1 MDRDAVSAVVA
12 GCWRDEIV
20 GELERYIAIP
30 ALSPGFDA
38 GWEET
43 GHIEAAVQQVSAWM
57 ESRPVAGM
65 RVEVQRLPGRT
76 PLIVA
81 EVEPFG
87 VASTPGD
94 GDATVVLYGHLDKQP
109 EMSGWR
115 DGLGPWTP
123 VRDGDRL
130 YGRGGADDGYAAFA
144 SLAAIEAVQACGG
157 SHGRC
162 LLLIEASEESGSPD
176 LTAHLDALGDRLANV
191 SLLVCLDSGCATY
204 DTLWL
209 TTSLRGL
216 VEATLRVDVIAEGW
230 HSGMASGLVPSS
242 FRLARILLDR
252 IEDAASGRVPLDS
265 ANVEIPAHRVAEAR
279 SMAEL
284 LGGTGED
291 FGLIGDLQLMEDDP
305 AEGLLARTWRPALSV
320 VGADGL
326 PPTASAGNVLRPY
339 TALKLSLR
347 LPPTAS
353 ADAAASELV
362 DRLSSD
368 PPLRASVRV
377 EDIDCADGWDAPDLS
392 PWLAEAL
399 NDSALH
405 RFGQPMQ
412 LFGEGGSIPFIA
424 MLAEMFPQAQFVVTG
439 VLGPESNAHGPNEFL
454 HVAYAEKLTGCIA
467 DILNAE
473 AVRRRA
479 PRAPAHRPSEPA
491 SG

>member
-1 MDRDAVSAVVA
+1 MDKVGVSAVVSRV
-12 GCWRDEIV
+12 WRDEIV

-38 GWEET
+38 GWEAA

-57 ESRPVAGM
+57 ASRPVAGM
-65 RVEVQRLPGRT
+65 SVEVQRLPGRT
-76 PLIVA
+76 PLIVV

-87 VASTPGD
+87 RAPADGD
-94 GDATVVLYGHLDKQP
+94 GGSTAVLYGHLDKQP

-115 DGLGPWTP
+115 EGLGPWMP

-144 SLAAIEAVQACGG
+144 SMAAIEAVQACGG
-157 SHGRC
+157 SHSRC
-162 LLLIEASEESGSPD
+162 LVLIEASEESGSPD
-176 LTAHLDALGDRLANV
+176 LVHHLDALGDRLGDV

-252 IEDAASGRVPLDS
+252 IEDSASGRVLLE
-265 ANVEIPAHRVAEAR
+265 AAHAEIPPHRAAEAR
-279 SMAEL
+279 AMADL

-291 FGLIGDLQLMEDDP
+291 FGLIGDLQLMQDDP

-339 TALKLSLR
+339 TALRLGLR

-353 ADAAASELV
+353 AEAAASELA

-368 PPLRASVRV
+368 PPLGVSAGV
-377 EDIDCADGWDAPDLS
+377 EDVDCADGWDAPDLS
-392 PWLAEAL
+392 PWLASAL
-399 NDSALH
+399 NDSARR

-412 LFGEGGSIPFIA
+412 LLGEGGSIPFIA
-424 MLAEMFPQAQFVVTG
+424 MLGAMFPAAQFVVTG
-439 VLGPESNAHGPNEFL
+439 VLGPESNAHGPNEYL
-454 HVAYAEKLTGCIA
+454 HLAYAEKLTGCVA
-467 DILNAE
+467 DILDAE
-473 AVRRRA
+473 ATH
-479 PRAPAHRPSEPA
+479 PRD
-491 SG
+491 

>member
-1 MDRDAVSAVVA
+1 MDRDAVSACVA
-12 GCWRDEIV
+12 GCWQDEIV
-20 GELERYIAIP
+20 EELERYIAIP
-30 ALSPGFDA
+30 ALSPAFDA
-38 GWEET
+38 GWEEA
-43 GHIEAAVQQVSAWM
+43 GHIDAAVQQVSAWM
-57 ESRPVAGM
+57 SSRPVAGM
-65 RVEVQRLPGRT
+65 TVDVQRLPGRT

-87 VASTPGD
+87 VQPAGGTGES
-94 GDATVVLYGHLDKQP
+94 TVVLYGHLDKQP
-109 EMSGWR
+109 EMTGWR

-144 SLAAIEAVQACGG
+144 SIAAIEAVQSSGG

-162 LLLIEASEESGSPD
+162 LVLIEASEESGSPD
-176 LTAHLDALGDRLANV
+176 LTAHLDALGERLGEVA
-191 SLLVCLDSGCATY
+191 LLVCLDSGCATY

-252 IEDAASGRVPLDS
+252 IEDSAGGRVLLDS

-279 SMAEL
+279 AMAEL

-291 FGLIGDLQLMEDDP
+291 FGLIGDLQLMEEDP
-305 AEGLLARTWRPALSV
+305 AEGLLARTWLPALSV

-339 TALKLSLR
+339 TALRLSLR
-347 LPPTAS
+347 LPPTA
-353 ADAAASELV
+353 AAEAATSELV
-362 DRLSSD
+362 DRLGTD
-368 PPLRASVRV
+368 PPLQVSVSIDEV
-377 EDIDCADGWDAPDLS
+377 EWADGWDAPDLS
-392 PWLAEAL
+392 PWLADAL
-399 NDSALH
+399 NDSAMH

-424 MLAEMFPQAQFVVTG
+424 MLGEMFPAAQFVVTG

-467 DILNAE
+467 DVLNAE
-473 AVRRRA
+473 AS
-479 PRAPAHRPSEPA
+479 RPQR
-491 SG
+491 

>member
-1 MDRDAVSAVVA
+1 MDSDAVSVMV
-12 GCWRDEIV
+12 GECWRDEII

-30 ALSPGFDA
+30 ALSPAFDA
-38 GWEET
+38 DWQEA
-43 GHIEAAVQQVSAWM
+43 GHIEVAVQQVSAWM
-57 ESRPVAGM
+57 ASRPVAGM
-65 RVEVQRLPGRT
+65 RVEVQRLPDRT

-87 VASTPGD
+87 VQPPGGAD
-94 GDATVVLYGHLDKQP
+94 AATVVFYGHLDKQP
-109 EMSGWR
+109 PMSGWR

-144 SLAAIEAVQACGG
+144 SMAAIEAVQACGG
-157 SHGRC
+157 RHSRC
-162 LLLIEASEESGSPD
+162 LVLIEASEESGSPD
-176 LTAHLDALGDRLANV
+176 LMAHLEALGDRLGEV
-191 SLLVCLDSGCATY
+191 VLVVCLDSGCATY

-252 IEDAASGRVPLDS
+252 IEDSVSGRVLLDS
-265 ANVEIPAHRVAEAR
+265 AHVAIPRHRVSEAR
-279 SMAEL
+279 NMAEL

-305 AEGLLARTWRPALSV
+305 AEGLLARTWRSALSV

-326 PPTASAGNVLRPY
+326 PSTASAGNVLRPY
-339 TALKLSLR
+339 TSLKLSLR
-347 LPPTAS
+347 LPPTA
-353 ADAAASELV
+353 AAAAATSELV
-362 DRLSSD
+362 DRLSTD
-368 PPLRASVRV
+368 PPLQASVSLDDV
-377 EDIDCADGWDAPDLS
+377 EWADGWDAPDLA
-392 PWLAEAL
+392 PWLADAL
-399 NDSALH
+399 NDGAMH
-405 RFGQPMQ
+405 CFGQPMQ

-424 MLAEMFPQAQFVVTG
+424 MLGDMFPEAQFVVTG

-454 HVAYAEKLTGCIA
+454 HLAYAEKLTGCIA
-467 DILNAE
+467 GILNAE
-473 AVRRRA
+473 ATRQAV
-479 PRAPAHRPSEPA
+479 S
-491 SG
+491 

>member
-1 MDRDAVSAVVA
+1 MDRDAVSVRVA

-20 GELERYIAIP
+20 GELERYIALP
-30 ALSPGFDA
+30 ALSPAFDA
-38 GWEET
+38 GWEEA

-57 ESRPVAGM
+57 SSRPVAGM
-65 RVEVQRLPGRT
+65 TVDVQRLPGRT
-76 PLIVA
+76 PLIVV

-87 VASTPGD
+87 ARPAGGAGES
-94 GDATVVLYGHLDKQP
+94 TVVLYGHLDKQP
-109 EMSGWR
+109 EMTGWR

-130 YGRGGADDGYAAFA
+130 YGRGGADDGYAAYA
-144 SLAAIEAVQACGG
+144 SIAAIEAVQGCGG

-162 LLLIEASEESGSPD
+162 LVLIEASEESGSPD
-176 LTAHLDALGDRLANV
+176 LMAHLDALGDRLGDVA
-191 SLLVCLDSGCATY
+191 LLVCLDSGCATY
-204 DTLWL
+204 DTMWL

-252 IEDAASGRVPLDS
+252 IEDSATGRVLLDS

-279 SMAEL
+279 AMAEL

-291 FGLIGDLQLMEDDP
+291 FGLIGDLQLMEEDP

-320 VGADGL
+320 TGADGL
-326 PPTASAGNVLRPY
+326 PPAASAGNVLRPY
-339 TALKLSLR
+339 TALRLSLR
-347 LPPTAS
+347 LPPTAT
-353 ADAAASELV
+353 ARAAASELV
-362 DRLSSD
+362 DLLGSD
-368 PPLRASVRV
+368 PPLQASVSIDGV
-377 EDIDCADGWDAPDLS
+377 EWADGWDAPELS
-392 PWLAEAL
+392 PWLADAL

-424 MLAEMFPQAQFVVTG
+424 MLGEMFPAAQFVVTG

-467 DILNAE
+467 DVLNAE
-473 AVRRRA
+473 AA
-479 PRAPAHRPSEPA
+479 RPQR
-491 SG
+491 

>member
-1 MDRDAVSAVVA
+1 MDRDSVSAAVA
-12 GCWRDEIV
+12 RCWRDEIV
-20 GELERYIAIP
+20 PELERYIGIP
-30 ALSPGFDA
+30 ALSPGFDPD
-38 GWEET
+38 WET
-43 GHIEAAVQQVSAWM
+43 SGHIEAAVQQVSSWI

-65 RVEVQRLPGRT
+65 TVEVQRLPGRT
-76 PLIVA
+76 PLIVVDVAPWGEASA
-81 EVEPFG
+81 E
-87 VASTPGD
+87 GD
-94 GDATVVLYGHLDKQP
+94 HRSTVVLYGHLDKQP
-109 EMSGWR
+109 AAEEWR
-115 DGLGPWTP
+115 DGLDPWTP

-144 SLAAIEAVQACGG
+144 SMAAIEAVQAGGG

-162 LLLIEASEESGSPD
+162 LVLIEACEESGTRD
-176 LTAHLDALGDRLANV
+176 LMDHLDALGDRLGDV
-191 SLLVCLDSGCATY
+191 SLLICLDSGCATY

-216 VEATLRVDVIAEGW
+216 VDATLRVDVISEGW

-252 IEDAASGRVPLDS
+252 IEDSATGRVLLET
-265 ANVEIPAHRVAEAR
+265 AHAEVPAHRVAEAR
-279 SMAEL
+279 SMAEA

-291 FGLIGDLQLMEDDP
+291 FGLVGDLRLMEDDP

-339 TALKLSLR
+339 TALQLSLR

-353 ADAAASELV
+353 AEAVASELT
-362 DRLSSD
+362 DWLKTD
-368 PPLRASVRV
+368 PPLQVSVRV
-377 EDIDCADGWDAPDLS
+377 EGIDYADGWDAPALS
-392 PWLAEAL
+392 PWLAQAL
-399 NDSALH
+399 HDSALR

-424 MLAEMFPQAQFVVTG
+424 MLGEMFPQAQFVVTG

-454 HVAYAEKLTGCIA
+454 HLAYAERLTCCIA
-467 DILNAE
+467 DILHAE
-473 AVRRRA
+473 ATRQ
-479 PRAPAHRPSEPA
+479 
-491 SG
+491 

>member
-1 MDRDAVSAVVA
+1 MDWDAVSVAVA
-12 GCWRDEIV
+12 GCWRDEII

-30 ALSPGFDA
+30 ALSPAFDA
-38 GWEET
+38 GWEEA

-57 ESRPVAGM
+57 AARPVAGM
-65 RVEVQRLPGRT
+65 TVEVQRLPGRT

-87 VASTPGD
+87 VQPAGGVGES
-94 GDATVVLYGHLDKQP
+94 TVVLYGHLDKQP
-109 EMSGWR
+109 EMTGWR

-144 SLAAIEAVQACGG
+144 SIAAIEAVQACGG

-162 LLLIEASEESGSPD
+162 LVLIEASEESGSPD
-176 LTAHLDALGDRLANV
+176 LMAHLDVLGDRLGDVA
-191 SLLVCLDSGCATY
+191 LLVCLDSGCATY
-204 DTLWL
+204 DTVWL

-216 VEATLRVDVIAEGW
+216 VEAMLRVDVIAEGW

-252 IEDAASGRVPLDS
+252 IEDSASGMVLLDA

-279 SMAEL
+279 AMAEL

-291 FGLIGDLQLMEDDP
+291 FGLIGELQLMEQDP

-326 PPTASAGNVLRPY
+326 PPAASAGNVLRPY

-347 LPPTAS
+347 LPPTAAS
-353 ADAAASELV
+353 SAAASELV
-362 DRLSSD
+362 GRLSSD
-368 PPLRASVRV
+368 PPLRASVSV

-392 PWLAEAL
+392 PWLADAL
-399 NDSALH
+399 NDTAKR

-424 MLAEMFPQAQFVVTG
+424 MLGEMFPAAQFVVTG

-454 HVAYAEKLTGCIA
+454 HVDYAEKLTGCIA
-467 DILNAE
+467 DILHAE
-473 AVRRRA
+473 ATRR
-479 PRAPAHRPSEPA
+479 P
-491 SG
+491 G

>member
-1 MDRDAVSAVVA
+1 MDRDAVSGLVA

-30 ALSPGFDA
+30 ALSPAFDA
-38 GWEET
+38 GWEEA
-43 GHIEAAVQQVSAWM
+43 GHIEAAVRQVSAWM
-57 ESRPVAGM
+57 SSRPVAGM
-65 RVEVQRLPGRT
+65 TVDVQRLPGRT

-87 VASTPGD
+87 VQPAGRSRES
-94 GDATVVLYGHLDKQP
+94 TVVLYGHVDKQP
-109 EMSGWR
+109 EMTGWR

-130 YGRGGADDGYAAFA
+130 YGRGGADDGYAAYA
-144 SLAAIEAVQACGG
+144 SIAAIEAVQAGG
-157 SHGRC
+157 GRHSRC
-162 LLLIEASEESGSPD
+162 LVLIEASEESGSPD
-176 LTAHLDALGDRLANV
+176 LMAHLDALGERLGDVA
-191 SLLVCLDSGCATY
+191 LLVCLDSGCATY
-204 DTLWL
+204 DTMWL

-252 IEDAASGRVPLDS
+252 IEDAASGRVLLDS
-265 ANVEIPAHRVAEAR
+265 ANVEIPAHRVAEAGA
-279 SMAEL
+279 MAEL

-291 FGLIGDLQLMEDDP
+291 FGLIGELQLMEEDP

-320 VGADGL
+320 TGADGL
-326 PPTASAGNVLRPY
+326 PPAASAGNVLRPY
-339 TALKLSLR
+339 TSLKLSLR
-347 LPPTAS
+347 LPPTAAS
-353 ADAAASELV
+353 SAAASELV
-362 DRLSSD
+362 GLLGSD
-368 PPLRASVRV
+368 PPLRASVSV

-392 PWLAEAL
+392 PWLADAL
-399 NDSALH
+399 NDSARH

-424 MLAEMFPQAQFVVTG
+424 MLGEMFPAAQFVVTG

-473 AVRRRA
+473 AA
-479 PRAPAHRPSEPA
+479 RPQR
-491 SG
+491 

>member
-1 MDRDAVSAVVA
+1 MNADGVGNVIAE
-12 GCWRDEIV
+12 CWRDEIIP
-20 GELERYIAIP
+20 ELERYIAIP

-38 GWEET
+38 DWEAS
-43 GHIEAAVQQVSAWM
+43 GHIEAAVQQVSAWL
-57 ESRPVAGM
+57 ESRPVVGAN
-65 RVEVQRLPGRT
+65 VEIQRLPGRT
-76 PLIVA
+76 PLIVV

-87 VASTPGD
+87 IEASD
-94 GDATVVLYGHLDKQP
+94 GHDGSTVVLYGHVDKQP
-109 EMSGWR
+109 EMTGWN

-144 SLAAIEAVQACGG
+144 SMAAIEAVQACGG

-162 LLLIEASEESGSPD
+162 LLLIEACEESGSLD
-176 LTAHLDALGDRLANV
+176 LVHHLEALGDRLGDV

-216 VEATLRVDVIAEGW
+216 VEATLRLDVIAEGW

-242 FRLARILLDR
+242 FRLLRILLDR
-252 IEDAASGRVPLDS
+252 IEESATGQVLIEAANTD
-265 ANVEIPAHRVAEAR
+265 IPPHRIAEAQA
-279 SMAEL
+279 MAEL

-291 FGLIGDLQLMEDDP
+291 FGLIGELRLMEDD
-305 AEGLLARTWRPALSV
+305 AADGLLARTWRPALSV

-339 TALKLSLR
+339 TTLKLSLR

-353 ADAAASELV
+353 SEAAASELV
-362 DRLSSD
+362 DLLSSD
-368 PPLRASVRV
+368 TPLQASVSLD
-377 EDIDCADGWDAPDLS
+377 DIDCADGWDARDLS

-399 NDSALH
+399 NNSALG

-424 MLAEMFPQAQFVVTG
+424 MLGGMFPEAQFVVTG

-473 AVRRRA
+473 ATR
-479 PRAPAHRPSEPA
+479 
-491 SG
+491 SGR